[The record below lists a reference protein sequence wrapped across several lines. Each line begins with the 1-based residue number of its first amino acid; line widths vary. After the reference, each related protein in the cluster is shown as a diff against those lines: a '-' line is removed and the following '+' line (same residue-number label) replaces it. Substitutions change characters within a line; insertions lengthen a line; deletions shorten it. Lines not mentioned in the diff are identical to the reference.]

1 MTRIWRFIVQGAG
14 QQSRW
19 THPTSAAMTKP
30 TAKAISLSP
39 TGSLLT
45 AVSAGLLLG
54 RVVMG
59 LSARHHGSTAGL
71 VVSMIFLIAATASVT
86 LFLTHA
92 HAQRRSAQPAPIQTW
107 LVAL

>member
-1 MTRIWRFIVQGAG
+1 
-14 QQSRW
+14 
-19 THPTSAAMTKP
+19 MTKP
-30 TAKAISLSP
+30 TAISLSP

-45 AVSAGLLLG
+45 SVTAGLLLG

-92 HAQRRSAQPAPIQTW
+92 HSQRRSAQPAPIQTW
-107 LVAL
+107 LVALGAGILASIHLEGFFQP